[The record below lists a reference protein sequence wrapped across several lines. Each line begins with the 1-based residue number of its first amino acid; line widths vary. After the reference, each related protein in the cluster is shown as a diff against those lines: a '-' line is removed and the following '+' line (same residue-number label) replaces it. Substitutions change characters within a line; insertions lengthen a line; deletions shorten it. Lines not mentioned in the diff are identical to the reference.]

1 MSAFPA
7 LGLASPSNIRSVVV
21 LPAPFG
27 PRKPVIVPGASANE
41 SESTARTDPNRF
53 VNESATTAGIEAS
66 TVPVGVGSDN
76 AASPLLVEGVDPR
89 RCVLGSAHGLWG
101 PDEWHDFTQAVFV
114 LAHRP
119 RRVCQTQKRAWMPQ
133 SRLPAIGHRSLRL
146 RSLAQ
151 RARKVDIGLSDVRGG
166 SAR

>member
-1 MSAFPA
+1 MSASPA

-27 PRKPVIVPGASANE
+27 PRKPVIVPGASAND

-66 TVPVGVGSDN
+66 AVPVAVGSDN
-76 AASPLLVEGVDPR
+76 AASFPTEEIGPR
-89 RCVLGSAHGLWG
+89 ACVLGSAHGLWD
-101 PDEWHDFTQAVFV
+101 PDECHAFTQAVSR

-119 RRVCQTQKRAWMPQ
+119 RGVCQTEKHVPRGVPR
-133 SRLPAIGHRSLRL
+133 SRG
-146 RSLAQ
+146 
-151 RARKVDIGLSDVRGG
+151 
-166 SAR
+166 